1 MASRSPE
8 NPDNG
13 PNPRKKERISHGL
26 CHLSVNARGRL
37 MSPAAPAT
45 TGAASATAA
54 ATAAGVSTDEFLQ
67 LLVAE
72 IQNQDPTN
80 PMDGTAFLTQLAQFQ
95 QVEQG
100 VTLNTD
106 VSGILT
112 DTNAM
117 AAADASATTAQS

>member
-1 MASRSPE
+1 
-8 NPDNG
+8 
-13 PNPRKKERISHGL
+13 
-26 CHLSVNARGRL
+26 
-37 MSPAAPAT
+37 MSPTAPAAT
-45 TGAASATAA
+45 APAASAAA
-54 ATAAGVSTDEFLQ
+54 SDAGGVTTDEFLQ

-100 VTLNTD
+100 VTLNQD

-112 DTNAM
+112 DTNSM
-117 AAADASATTAQS
+117 AAADAGTTTTQT

>member
-1 MASRSPE
+1 
-8 NPDNG
+8 
-13 PNPRKKERISHGL
+13 
-26 CHLSVNARGRL
+26 
-37 MSPAAPAT
+37 MSPTATAAPT
-45 TGAASATAA
+45 TAATAA
-54 ATAAGVSTDEFLQ
+54 ATAAAGVSTDEFLQ

-100 VTLNTD
+100 VALNQN

-112 DTNAM
+112 DTNTM
-117 AAADASATTAQS
+117 AAADSGAAATKS

>member
-1 MASRSPE
+1 
-8 NPDNG
+8 
-13 PNPRKKERISHGL
+13 
-26 CHLSVNARGRL
+26 
-37 MSPAAPAT
+37 MSPATPLAAAPA
-45 TGAASATAA
+45 AA
-54 ATAAGVSTDEFLQ
+54 APASSDANGVTTDEFLQ

-100 VTLNTD
+100 VTLNQD

-112 DTNAM
+112 DTNTM
-117 AAADASATTAQS
+117 AAADSSAAGTQT

>member
-1 MASRSPE
+1 
-8 NPDNG
+8 
-13 PNPRKKERISHGL
+13 
-26 CHLSVNARGRL
+26 
-37 MSPAAPAT
+37 MSPT
-45 TGAASATAA
+45 TAA
-54 ATAAGVSTDEFLQ
+54 AASSSSTASASGASGVSTDEFLQ

-100 VTLNTD
+100 VTLNQD
-106 VSGILT
+106 VAGILT

-117 AAADASATTAQS
+117 AAADSGTTPTQSK